1 MFIFLHY
8 LQVTIST
15 PDVMWNLDKNTKAL
29 QTIKTPIWVLW
40 LTGQQGYNEKNK
52 KQKKRTGSVISNDKN
67 VGNINNLEIKEP
79 VFFSLPFNLLT
90 KYDRKKTDLA
100 LDTGN

>member
-1 MFIFLHY
+1 M
-8 LQVTIST
+8 
-15 PDVMWNLDKNTKAL
+15 KK
-29 QTIKTPIWVLW
+29 KT
-40 LTGQQGYNEKNK
+40 

-79 VFFSLPFNLLT
+79 VFFLFPSIYLQSMT
-90 KYDRKKTDLA
+90 GKKTDLA